1 MTAVFAS
8 VAIGGTNCSVALA
21 QSNGERFDW
30 LGRRSFPT
38 LESPIEVLDELVHRL
53 ACLLEE
59 SDGDELA
66 GIGVVCGGPLDE
78 RAGLVLK
85 PPNLPRWKAAD
96 PLSPFRT
103 RFGVPVR
110 LMNDA
115 NAGVLAE
122 WAWGAAQGA
131 NDAVFV
137 TMGTG
142 LGAGLI
148 VDGRLHRGASGLA
161 GEIGHWRLAESGP
174 RGHDKDGSF
183 EGFCAGSGIA
193 NWAQQTALRRLQEG
207 APSELALDLSDLVDV
222 SARKLGEAAAGGDT
236 TAVELWADIGRRLGA
251 GLSLLIDL
259 LNPDVIVIGGI
270 FPRQRDRLEKAML
283 EELGREAIAESLSAC
298 RVVPSALGDQ
308 IADYS
313 GLAAALVGDDTTP
326 AGRLLSGALPAP
338 QSRRGVLAVAD
349 AGSSR
354 GDADLSATQPQAI
367 KHRGQQ

>member
-222 SARKLGEAAAGGDT
+222 SAKAWR
-236 TAVELWADIGRRLGA
+236 GRCWRRHDG
-251 GLSLLIDL
+251 
-259 LNPDVIVIGGI
+259 
-270 FPRQRDRLEKAML
+270 
-283 EELGREAIAESLSAC
+283 
-298 RVVPSALGDQ
+298 
-308 IADYS
+308 
-313 GLAAALVGDDTTP
+313 
-326 AGRLLSGALPAP
+326 SGALGGHRPATRCRALAAHRLVEP
-338 QSRRGVLAVAD
+338 GRHSHRWHLPPPTRPTREGHVGRARTGGDRRVAV
-349 AGSSR
+349 GLSGR
-354 GDADLSATQPQAI
+354 PLSARRPDRRLLGT
-367 KHRGQQ
+367 RGSARR